1 MILRRTPHWQ
11 KKSRMLVNTT
21 WKVALTTANWILKD
35 TDRSNLNSKVKYP
48 SFALSLNILFLL
60 LVFIGF
66 NTFKVR
72 FGIAYI
78 VTITIV
84 QAMVNVGLLFPWS
97 CMCLEEDMINTLDDC
112 DLLEKVVI
120 MTSVLEH
127 NDVTVSIKVQ
137 LFRCRYAKYVY
148 YNCTRVLCECHGYKR
163 HREPSRIPVKMLKRL
178 SQNSRKLRC
187 YVRSCLSKNV
197 PRSSKVH
204 HLIKNIAT
212 RKKSTHKTSRSF
224 AQKMRRKTIFRGT
237 RIVNSSMR
245 YNNAS
250 RDTHGK
256 KYLKYLRFFSCN
268 FPYSDYKGVIH
279 RLRQLYKVEA
289 P

>member
-1 MILRRTPHWQ
+1 M
-11 KKSRMLVNTT
+11 NTT
-21 WKVALTTANWILKD
+21 SKVALTTANWILKD

-60 LVFIGF
+60 SVFIGF

-97 CMCLEEDMINTLDDC
+97 CMCLVEDMINTLDDC

-120 MTSVLEH
+120 MTNALEH

-137 LFRCRYAKYVY
+137 QFRCRYAKCVY
-148 YNCTRVLCECHGYKR
+148 YNCARVLCECHGYKG

-187 YVRSCLSKNV
+187 YVQSC
-197 PRSSKVH
+197 
-204 HLIKNIAT
+204 
-212 RKKSTHKTSRSF
+212 
-224 AQKMRRKTIFRGT
+224 
-237 RIVNSSMR
+237 
-245 YNNAS
+245 
-250 RDTHGK
+250 
-256 KYLKYLRFFSCN
+256 
-268 FPYSDYKGVIH
+268 
-279 RLRQLYKVEA
+279 
-289 P
+289 

>member
-1 MILRRTPHWQ
+1 MMLRRTPHWQ
-11 KKSRMLVNTT
+11 KKFRMLVNTT
-21 WKVALTTANWILKD
+21 SKVALTTANWILKD

-48 SFALSLNILFLL
+48 RFALSLNILFLL

-66 NTFKVR
+66 NTFTVR
-72 FGIAYI
+72 FGIAYV

-97 CMCLEEDMINTLDDC
+97 CMCLVEDMINTLDDC

-120 MTSVLEH
+120 MTNVLEH

-137 LFRCRYAKYVY
+137 RFRCRYAKYVY

-187 YVRSCLSKNV
+187 YVRRCLSKNV

-204 HLIKNIAT
+204 HLIKTIAT
-212 RKKSTHKTSRSF
+212 RKKSTHKASSRF

-237 RIVNSSMR
+237 RIVDSSMR

-268 FPYSDYKGVIH
+268 FP
-279 RLRQLYKVEA
+279 
-289 P
+289 

>member
-1 MILRRTPHWQ
+1 
-11 KKSRMLVNTT
+11 
-21 WKVALTTANWILKD
+21 
-35 TDRSNLNSKVKYP
+35 
-48 SFALSLNILFLL
+48 
-60 LVFIGF
+60 
-66 NTFKVR
+66 
-72 FGIAYI
+72 
-78 VTITIV
+78 
-84 QAMVNVGLLFPWS
+84 MVNVGLLFPWS
-97 CMCLEEDMINTLDDC
+97 CMCLVEDMINTLDDC

-120 MTSVLEH
+120 MTNVLEH
-127 NDVTVSIKVQ
+127 DVTVSIKVQ
-137 LFRCRYAKYVY
+137 QFRCRYAKYVY

-212 RKKSTHKTSRSF
+212 RKKSTHKTSSRF
-224 AQKMRRKTIFRGT
+224 AQKMRRKTIFSGT

-268 FPYSDYKGVIH
+268 FPYSDYKGVIN